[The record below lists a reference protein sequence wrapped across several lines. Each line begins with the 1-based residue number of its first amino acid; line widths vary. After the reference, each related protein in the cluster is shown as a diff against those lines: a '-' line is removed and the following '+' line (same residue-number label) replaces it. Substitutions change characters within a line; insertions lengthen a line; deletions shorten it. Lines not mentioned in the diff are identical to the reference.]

1 MSKQYFQGETVPQK
15 VFVTDASG
23 VFIVPDTIVITI
35 VDSEDVKKV
44 DAEAMTPEATGKYK
58 YEYLLPTDAAVG
70 KWKVEV
76 KAVMG
81 FTAIEQD
88 EFSVIE
94 AIV

>member
-15 VFVTDASG
+15 VHVKDASG
-23 VFIVPDTIVITI
+23 AFIVPDTIVITI

-44 DAEAMTPEATGKYK
+44 DEEAMTNEATGKYK
-58 YEYLLPTDAAVG
+58 YEYLLAVDAALG

-76 KAVMG
+76 KAVKG

-94 AIV
+94 AVP